1 MANTTQDP
9 KPKTKPNPRHKTKY
23 PGVFYRLIDSRVRK
37 GQEKVFY
44 IYFKK
49 NGKPVEEKVGKQFE
63 DKMTEAIA
71 SRILSER
78 IEGKRKSRKEIRE
91 DEASKVEPWTISRL
105 WEEYK
110 LHRPHNPASMRTD
123 QNRYDLYL
131 KDKFAKVEPVN
142 VIQLDCDRIRVNLSK
157 TKSPQTVKHILA
169 LLKRIINFGVDRGLC
184 QGPGFKIMLPKVK
197 NVTTE
202 DLTPDQL
209 KSLLQAIEEDPC
221 RQAGAM
227 MKFVLF
233 TGMRRGELFKLQWT
247 DIDYERGFIHIRDPK
262 GGQDEKIPLND
273 GARQILEEQP
283 QTSLYVF
290 PGRGGNQRTAIN
302 HQVRRIAETAGL
314 PADFRPLHGLRHF
327 FASSLAS
334 SGKVEMYT
342 LQRLLTHKSPQMT
355 QRYAHLRDKVLKAGS
370 DVISG
375 LMSNASNT
383 EINLEKVV
391 NINARGQKK

>member
-1 MANTTQDP
+1 MATT
-9 KPKTKPNPRHKTKY
+9 RYKTKY
-23 PGVFYRLIDSRVRK
+23 PGVFYRLVQSRVRK
-37 GQEKVFY
+37 GSEEKVFY

-49 NGKPVEEKVGKQFE
+49 DGKVVEEKVGKSIE
-63 DKMTEAIA
+63 DKMTPAA
-71 SRILSER
+71 AFRIKSER
-78 IEGKRKSRKEIRE
+78 IEGKRKSRKEVRE
-91 DEASKVEPWTISRL
+91 EAASKVEPWTIGRL

-110 LHRPHNPASMRTD
+110 THRLHNPASLRAD
-123 QNRYDLYL
+123 QNRYDKYI
-131 KDKFAKVEPVN
+131 KDKFAKVEPSSI
-142 VIQLDCDRIRVNLSK
+142 IQLDIERIRIKLQK
-157 TKSPQTVKHILA
+157 TKSPQTVKHVLA

-184 QGPGFKIMLPKVK
+184 QGPGFKIMLPKV
-197 NVTTE
+197 NNTTTE

-221 RQAGAM
+221 RQAGAL

-247 DIDYERGFIHIRDPK
+247 DIDSERGFIHIRGPK

-283 QTSLYVF
+283 RTSLFVF

-302 HQVRRIAETAGL
+302 HQVKRIADAAGL
-314 PADFRPLHGLRHF
+314 PPDFRPLHGLRHF

-334 SGKVEMYT
+334 SGKVDLYT

-355 QRYAHLRDKVLKAGS
+355 QRYAHLRDEVLKAGS

-375 LMSNASNT
+375 LMSSADNAGTNA
-383 EINLEKVV
+383 EKVV
-391 NINARGQKK
+391 NINSRGQKK